1 MESEKKLAL
10 SEIEG
15 PRYLQKG
22 RNMSKK
28 IITIV
33 AFLAV
38 ILSAQTVSSVFGA
51 EVQAPQPRSRSEV
64 QAVLAK
70 APKPA
75 KRDLRQ
81 LDIVLVAFKKDHGL
95 NEHDYPLWQ
104 KRWAV
109 LLGGQEAGQE
119 KQVNLY
125 GPAPKKQREKVLAG
139 APNVRVST
147 ADGWPSKEQFKT
159 AELIVAFC
167 YIQWDGQKM
176 QELEEFLSRGGGF
189 VLLHPA
195 VIVPQGMDITDQ
207 LAKLIGLAWEYNYT
221 RWRHG
226 EVALKITAQEHPI
239 CLGLPDT
246 IHLLD
251 EAYWPLKGD
260 RSKVTVLATSDEAV
274 SPAPSTG
281 SGQALSQ
288 VEGKDSEQTKPEP
301 MFYAY
306 QSGPWHGLPARENTA
321 KMAVPPSQDAAAG
334 KGRVFSCILGHY
346 TWTFDDPYFRILLLR
361 GMAWAAGESPYRF
374 DQLVT
379 RGALIGK
386 GR

>member
-1 MESEKKLAL
+1 MRK
-10 SEIEG
+10 
-15 PRYLQKG
+15 
-22 RNMSKK
+22 N

-33 AFLAV
+33 TFLAV

-70 APKPA
+70 APKTA
-75 KRDLRQ
+75 KRELLE

-109 LLGGQEAGQE
+109 LLGGPEAGQE

-125 GPAPKKQREKVLAG
+125 GPAPIKQREKVLAG
-139 APNVRVST
+139 APNVRVTT

-176 QELEEFLSRGGGF
+176 QDLKEFLVRGGGF

-195 VIVPQGMDITDQ
+195 VIVPQGMNITDE
-207 LAKLIGLAWEYNYT
+207 LGKLIGLAWEYDYT

-226 EVALKITAQEHPI
+226 EVALKIAAPDHPI
-239 CLGLPDT
+239 CLGLPET
-246 IHLLD
+246 IRLLD

-260 RSKVTVLATSDEAV
+260 RSKVTVLATSDETI
-274 SPAPSTG
+274 S
-281 SGQALSQ
+281 
-288 VEGKDSEQTKPEP
+288 KDSDQTKPEP

-306 QSGPWHGLPARENTA
+306 QT
-321 KMAVPPSQDAAAG
+321 G

-361 GMAWAAGESPYRF
+361 GMAWAASESPYRF
-374 DQLVT
+374 DQLVM
-379 RGALIGK
+379 RGARMTGK

>member
-1 MESEKKLAL
+1 
-10 SEIEG
+10 
-15 PRYLQKG
+15 
-22 RNMSKK
+22 MSKN

-33 AFLAV
+33 TFLAV

-81 LDIVLVAFKKDHGL
+81 LDIVLLAFKKDHGL
-95 NEHDYPLWQ
+95 AEHDYPLWQ

-125 GPAPKKQREKVLAG
+125 GPAPEKQREKVLAG
-139 APNVRVST
+139 APNVRIWT
-147 ADGWPSKEQFKT
+147 ADGWPSKEQFKR
-159 AELIVAFC
+159 AGLIVAFC

-176 QELEEFLSRGGGF
+176 EDVKEFLSRGGGL

-195 VIVPQGMDITDQ
+195 VIVPQGMNITDE
-207 LAKLIGLAWEYNYT
+207 LTKLIGLAWEYDYT

-226 EVALKITAQEHPI
+226 EVALKIAAPEHPI
-239 CLGLPDT
+239 CLGLPET
-246 IHLLD
+246 INLLD

-260 RSKVTVLATSDEAV
+260 RSKVTVLATSDE
-274 SPAPSTG
+274 TIT
-281 SGQALSQ
+281 
-288 VEGKDSEQTKPEP
+288 KDSDQTKPEP

-306 QSGPWHGLPARENTA
+306 QC
-321 KMAVPPSQDAAAG
+321 G

-361 GMAWAAGESPYRF
+361 GMAWAAGESPYCF
-374 DQLVT
+374 DQLVM
-379 RGALIGK
+379 RGA
-386 GR
+386 RAN